1 MPIFEYEC
9 QGCGH
14 IFEKVQV
21 VRQQEDVAACPVC
34 QASNARQ
41 LISRFSSPSG
51 NGANMICAPSAIT

>member
-21 VRQQEDVAACPVC
+21 VRQQEGVAACPVC
-34 QASNARQ
+34 QAS
-41 LISRFSSPSG
+41 
-51 NGANMICAPSAIT
+51 